1 MKVLTVDDALTV
13 RTIIRNILE
22 PEGFDVFEAENGIVA
37 LNAIKEK
44 SDFDVILLD
53 WEMPQMDGLSFLVE
67 VRENKLAPNTKIIML
82 TALNKMTNILKA
94 IDAGADEYIM
104 KPFTPEIVLEKIQ
117 ATVNGSEKI
126 KHRSAS
132 TYTK

>member
-13 RTIIRNILE
+13 RTLLRNILE
-22 PEGFDVFEAENGIVA
+22 PEGFDVYEAENGIVA

-44 SDFDVILLD
+44 TDFDVILLD

-82 TALNKMTNILKA
+82 TALNKMTNILTA

-117 ATVNGSEKI
+117 ATVN
-126 KHRSAS
+126 A
-132 TYTK
+132 